1 MKTQTI
7 LGIILAVVG
16 VISLA
21 YQGITYTTRK
31 KAVDLGPIEITKNE
45 KHTIPLPPIIGAIAL
60 VGGIVLLI
68 TANKA
73 RA

>member
-7 LGIILAVVG
+7 LGIILAAIG

-45 KHTIPLPPIIGAIAL
+45 KHTIPLPPIIGVVAL
-60 VGGIVLLI
+60 VGGVVLLI